1 MASDEASPSFQ
12 TKQIGQQLLHSRV
25 ETKRQTSLICLV
37 QDLIAKAATLLEAL
51 PYIQKFSGATFV
63 IKYGGSFMDS
73 PDPNIRNGVA
83 RDVVFLEAVEID
95 PVVVH
100 GGGKAITR
108 AMEKAGL
115 KAHFI
120 QGQRVTDAATVE
132 VVDQVLSREINPEVV
147 ELINSLGGAAKG
159 FAGTEIFTCRKLW
172 LTGPQGEQLD
182 IGFVGEVTGVNT
194 APLLEC
200 IAHGITPVISPTARG
215 DDGQIYNC
223 NADVAAAQ
231 VAIALK
237 AKRLVFM
244 SDVPGLMRDPK
255 DPATVISHLRIEEA
269 GQLKAAGIIDKGMIP
284 KVDSAVAA
292 LRAGVDKVSFVDGR
306 VPHAVLLEIFTD
318 EGVGTEI
325 VL

>member
-1 MASDEASPSFQ
+1 M
-12 TKQIGQQLLHSRV
+12 
-25 ETKRQTSLICLV
+25 
-37 QDLIAKAATLLEAL
+37 QDLIAKAANLLEAL

-73 PDPNIRNGVA
+73 PDPEVRNGVA
-83 RDVVFLEAVEID
+83 RDIVFLEAVEID

-115 KAHFI
+115 KTTFL
-120 QGQRVTDAATVE
+120 QGQRVTDAATVQIADE
-132 VVDQVLSREINPEVV
+132 VLSSEINPEVV
-147 ELINSLGGAAKG
+147 AAINSLGGLAKG
-159 FAGTEIFTCRKLW
+159 FAGPDIFRCRKAQVK
-172 LTGPQGEQLD
+172 GPKGQTLD
-182 IGFVGEVTGVNT
+182 LGYVGEVIGVNT

-200 IAHGITPVISPTARG
+200 IGNGITPVISPTARG
-215 DDGQIYNC
+215 EDAKIYNC

-231 VAIALK
+231 AAIALK

-244 SDVPGLMRDPK
+244 SDVPGLLQNPNRPDS
-255 DPATVISHLRIEEA
+255 VIAR
-269 GQLKAAGIIDKGMIP
+269 LKISDVDGLKQRGVIDKGMIP

-292 LRAGVDKVSFVDGR
+292 IRAGVEKVSFVDGR

-325 VL
+325 AL